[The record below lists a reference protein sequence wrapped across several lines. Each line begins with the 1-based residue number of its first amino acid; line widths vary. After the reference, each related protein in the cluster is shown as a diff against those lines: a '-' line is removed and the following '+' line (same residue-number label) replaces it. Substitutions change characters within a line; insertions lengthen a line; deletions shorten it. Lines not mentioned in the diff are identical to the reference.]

1 MRRWLLIYAA
11 LPLAYVICGRL
22 GLLLAAPPG
31 YATAVFVPAGIAVT
45 AAFVMGA
52 ASLPGTFLGSLL
64 LNLWIGYSI
73 GHEIDAFNLA
83 TAAIIAS
90 ASMLQAAAAGVL
102 LRRVIGYPAAFDNP
116 RDLLFYLLLSP
127 CFCLTSATVSI
138 VGMWILGVLRSSD
151 LAINWL
157 SWWVGDTL
165 GVLVA
170 LPLMLVLAGEPR
182 RLWRLRVWHVAVP
195 MIVCFAFF
203 VTVFVLVRNRE
214 QVVETAPS
222 ATDVAQQHGWQSWT
236 ILAGGVFVTGLLGAL
251 LMLSTGHTYRIRVK
265 EEELEA
271 VLHQTPFLLTRCS
284 RDMRYRFVSK
294 SYAAML
300 GRRPED
306 MVGKSITENIG
317 EEAFATILPYVEKA
331 LRGEQVEYESE
342 IAYRGIA
349 VRTVHV
355 IYTPDKNEYGEVVGW
370 VASILDVTDQ
380 KQAQER
386 ERTLLLEIE
395 HRSNNLLAIV
405 QTIAH
410 RSLTNGQ
417 SLDEAKKAFE
427 LRLQALA
434 RANRQL
440 TKANWHGLDLR
451 EIVRLEM
458 EPFGGRTRVD
468 GINVTLGAKEA
479 QNFSLALHE
488 LATNAGKYG
497 ALSNETGNVGISWTI
512 KTNGKTNILKF
523 HWRERG
529 GPLVSEPVQEGF
541 GSALLKATFPSVNL
555 HYVAEGLYCEI
566 ELNLPDRFIATADQ
580 VIE

>member
-1 MRRWLLIYAA
+1 MISIRVSRINCFKFGCPTQLGRRFLRTDLGNFFKFRRPKAFPFGSFCDVPPRLAVRRWLLIYAA

-73 GHEIDAFNLA
+73 GHEIDAVNLA

-90 ASMLQAAAAGVL
+90 ASMLQAAAAGGL

-138 VGMWILGVLRSSD
+138 VGMWILGVLRWSD

-170 LPLMLVLAGEPR
+170 LPLILVLAGEPR
-182 RLWRLRVWHVAVP
+182 RLWRLRIWHVAVP

-222 ATDVAQQHGWQSWT
+222 ATYVVQQHGWQSWT
-236 ILAGGVFVTGLLGAL
+236 ILAGGVFITGLLGAL

-271 VLHQTPFLLTRCS
+271 VLHQNS
-284 RDMRYRFVSK
+284 I
-294 SYAAML
+294 YAHTLQQGHA
-300 GRRPED
+300 
-306 MVGKSITENIG
+306 
-317 EEAFATILPYVEKA
+317 LP
-331 LRGEQVEYESE
+331 LRQ
-342 IAYRGIA
+342 
-349 VRTVHV
+349 
-355 IYTPDKNEYGEVVGW
+355 
-370 VASILDVTDQ
+370 
-380 KQAQER
+380 
-386 ERTLLLEIE
+386 
-395 HRSNNLLAIV
+395 
-405 QTIAH
+405 
-410 RSLTNGQ
+410 
-417 SLDEAKKAFE
+417 
-427 LRLQALA
+427 
-434 RANRQL
+434 
-440 TKANWHGLDLR
+440 
-451 EIVRLEM
+451 
-458 EPFGGRTRVD
+458 
-468 GINVTLGAKEA
+468 
-479 QNFSLALHE
+479 
-488 LATNAGKYG
+488 
-497 ALSNETGNVGISWTI
+497 
-512 KTNGKTNILKF
+512 
-523 HWRERG
+523 
-529 GPLVSEPVQEGF
+529 
-541 GSALLKATFPSVNL
+541 
-555 HYVAEGLYCEI
+555 
-566 ELNLPDRFIATADQ
+566 
-580 VIE
+580 